1 MTDSDADSTAAP
13 VRRAMLLAAGRGDR
27 MRPLTDQTP
36 KPLLAVRGKSLIVYH
51 LEQLARSGV
60 REVVINLAWL
70 GARIRAALGDG
81 SAFGLSIRY
90 SDEGSRALETGGGIF
105 KALPWLGS
113 EPFLV
118 VNADVYTDFDFGTLQ
133 IATDAWAQLLLVP
146 NPAHHP
152 NGDFVLEQGRVV
164 AQGSPRWTYAG
175 IGVYRP
181 ELFRGCQPGRFA
193 LLPLLQRAIAA
204 RRLQGE
210 LYTGQWSDVGT
221 VERLAALQ

>member
-1 MTDSDADSTAAP
+1 MTHSGAEMAVAA
-13 VRRAMLLAAGRGDR
+13 VRRAMLLAAGRGER

-36 KPLLAVRGKSLIVYH
+36 KALLTVRGKPLIAYH
-51 LEQLARSGV
+51 LERLARGGV

-70 GARIRAALGDG
+70 GARIRSALGDG
-81 SAFGLSIRY
+81 SAFGVSIRY

-118 VNADVYTDFDFGTLQ
+118 INADVYTDFDFATLQ
-133 IATDAWAQLLLVP
+133 IAADAWAQLLLVP
-146 NPAHHP
+146 NPSHHP
-152 NGDFVLEQGRVV
+152 DGDFALEQGRVS
-164 AQGSPRWTYAG
+164 ANGTPRWTYSG

-221 VERLAALQ
+221 AERLAALQ